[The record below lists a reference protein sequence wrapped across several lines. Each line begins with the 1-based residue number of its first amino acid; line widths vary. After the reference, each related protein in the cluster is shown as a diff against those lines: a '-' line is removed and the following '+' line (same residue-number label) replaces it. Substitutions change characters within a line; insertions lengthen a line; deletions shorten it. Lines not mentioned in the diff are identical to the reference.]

1 MAVRFVFGPAGSGKT
16 FRALEALRECRTAL
30 ASRGL
35 PRARAVHL
43 FRRPRVARGSDLARA
58 PPRARA
64 FSRFGLWLRE
74 RRGEAAGEVLNSRCA
89 RWCSALRSNA

>member
-16 FRALEALRECRTAL
+16 FRALEALRECERR
-30 ASRGL
+30 SRPAVYLVPEQFTYSADRELLEDPTWHGL
-35 PRARAVHL
+35 RHV
-43 FRRPRVARGSDLARA
+43 RVL
-58 PPRARA
+58 